1 MDDGAVVVSKIVGA
15 ARFDRESFLWMLW
28 NDRAG
33 GDAALIVI
41 VTELLFSLAL
51 AGLDVFVFLFFLVSG
66 LIFWLVF
73 SGFAWAAAK
82 YLFDGDGRFPGV
94 FRIVGFAYPARLV
107 ILPLLYFTNFW
118 LATLIGS
125 IWFLAIV
132 AHGIKE
138 AMELPLQPAALSAG
152 AGLVGFL
159 IFSAIFGRF

>member
-1 MDDGAVVVSKIVGA
+1 MDDGAVVVGKIVGA
-15 ARFDRESFLWMLW
+15 ARFDREAFLWMLW

-41 VTELLFSLAL
+41 ATELAFSLAL
-51 AGLDVFVFLFFLVSG
+51 AGLDIIAFLFFLVSG
-66 LIFWLVF
+66 LIFWLVY

-82 YLFDGDGRFPGV
+82 YLFDGDGRFQGV

-107 ILPLLYFTNFW
+107 ILPLLFILNFW
-118 LATLIGS
+118 LAMLVGS

-132 AHGIKE
+132 AYGIKE
-138 AMELPLQPAALSAG
+138 AMELPLQQAALSAG
-152 AGLVGFL
+152 AGLLGFL

>member
-1 MDDGAVVVSKIVGA
+1 MDGVVVSKIVGA
-15 ARFDRESFLWMLW
+15 ARFDREAFVWMLW

-41 VTELLFSLAL
+41 ATELVFSLVL
-51 AGLDVFVFLFFLVSG
+51 AGLNISAFLFFLVSG

-82 YLFDGDGRFPGV
+82 YIFGGDGRFPGV

-107 ILPLLYFTNFW
+107 ILPLLYVTNFW
-118 LATLIGS
+118 IATLVGS

-132 AHGIKE
+132 AYGLKE
-138 AMELPLQPAALSAG
+138 AMEVPLQQAALSAG
-152 AGLVGFL
+152 AGMVGFL

>member
-15 ARFDRESFLWMLW
+15 ARLDRESFLWMLW

-41 VTELLFSLAL
+41 VTELVFSLAL
-51 AGLDVFVFLFFLVSG
+51 VGLSLTAFLYFLVTG
-66 LIFWLVF
+66 LIFWLVY

-94 FRIVGFAYPARLV
+94 FRIVGFAYPARLLV
-107 ILPLLYFTNFW
+107 LPLLFVMDFW
-118 LATLIGS
+118 IAMVLGS

-152 AGLVGFL
+152 AGLAGFL
-159 IFSAIFGRF
+159 LFSAIFGRF